1 MGVAPKL
8 FCAGKRINAG
18 LFPPTEFVTGPMHF
32 AVMSPAQRDQK
43 FVTDFTTERAWL
55 RESEVVGIRWL
66 PAANQARAFGNPFEM
81 HFISEPAGFWEGEH
95 AFVDLAGGRRG
106 GQCVSIN
113 RRRLLGS
120 WG

>member
-1 MGVAPKL
+1 
-8 FCAGKRINAG
+8 
-18 LFPPTEFVTGPMHF
+18 MHF
-32 AVMSPAQRDQK
+32 TVVRPAKGDKK
-43 FVTDFTTERAWL
+43 FIADFPTERARL